1 MSEFIFGLTG
11 NIVKVSEIV
20 AISITSNQDETED
33 SYGVQ
38 VLLQNGHVVPID
50 VYLPSIGVAR
60 ALIEEMVHAMRFSDT
75 WLYALHNHRTQETPV
90 EHEIEP
96 DSESIEEIVEE
107 EFEEEIEDGDDEFTT
122 F

>member
-11 NIVKVSEIV
+11 NIIKVSEIV
-20 AISITSNQDETED
+20 AISITSNKEETED
-33 SYGVQ
+33 SYSVQ

-60 ALIEEMVHAMRFSDT
+60 ALIDEMVHAMRFSDT
-75 WLYALHNHRTQETPV
+75 WLYALHNHRPQETPA
-90 EHEIEP
+90 ENEDESY
-96 DSESIEEIVEE
+96 SESIEEIVEE
-107 EFEEEIEDGDDEFTT
+107 EFKEEDGDDEFTT

>member
-11 NIVKVSEIV
+11 NIIKVSEIV
-20 AISITSNQDETED
+20 AISITSNKEETED
-33 SYGVQ
+33 SYSVQ

-75 WLYALHNHRTQETPV
+75 WLYALHNHRPQETTAENEV
-90 EHEIEP
+90 EP

-107 EFEEEIEDGDDEFTT
+107 EFKEEEDGDDEFTT